1 VARRLLRKSERE
13 EAKGGAGKTA
23 SVVIRGTEGM
33 AVQMASCCRPIPGDE
48 IVGSMKK
55 GQGLVVHAADCR
67 QAARSRRVEPEQ
79 WLDVEWDRKTT
90 RLFHAALRVTVT
102 NQRGVLAKVASEMAL
117 AGSNIDSISMEED
130 RALFTS
136 MLFVLEV
143 GNRQHLAR
151 VMRALRRLPEV
162 EKLVRVRE

>member
-1 VARRLLRKSERE
+1 MHS
-13 EAKGGAGKTA
+13 
-23 SVVIRGTEGM
+23 
-33 AVQMASCCRPIPGDE
+33 
-48 IVGSMKK
+48 
-55 GQGLVVHAADCR
+55 ADCR

-79 WLDVEWDRKTT
+79 WLDVDWDRQTT
-90 RLFHAALRVTVT
+90 RLFHAALRVTAA
-102 NQRGVLAKVASEMAL
+102 NQRGVLAKVASEIAQ

-130 RALFTS
+130 RSLFTS

-162 EKLVRVRE
+162 EKLVRARE